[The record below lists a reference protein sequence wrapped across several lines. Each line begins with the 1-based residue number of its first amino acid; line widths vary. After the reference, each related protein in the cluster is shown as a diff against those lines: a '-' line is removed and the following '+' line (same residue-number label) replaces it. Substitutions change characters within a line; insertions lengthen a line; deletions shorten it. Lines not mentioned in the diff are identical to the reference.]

1 MGVAAPSA
9 GRGPDR
15 DRDRDGVPVRV
26 LPVRRDVRRLAV
38 PAHRARSFSAP
49 RTADVLAGRPGRCA
63 RDGGSTGRD
72 CGHHRSGGAD
82 ARASSA
88 GPGPRECIG
97 APADGPGHR
106 PAHPR
111 PGARPAALARLVGGD
126 HRRAVARGGRSTLWS
141 RTALLGRLPLGRVR
155 EPAGVRCG
163 RVRPRVGPGRGT
175 PHLVQAQL
183 HRYRSDG
190 PGLLERA
197 AQDGSGRRVSRRRAA
212 HAPGL
217 APVRLGLY
225 GLRRGGD
232 PDPHHRHQGL
242 HGDGT
247 VRARCLPD
255 RRCGRGLPG
264 HYQAAMV
271 APGGARGER
280 GSAGRADDAV
290 RKGDRG
296 LVTASPELERE
307 HFALLS
313 IFFPMWNEEAYIHRA
328 VRAAK
333 EICARLVA
341 DGEIGDYEIIVVDDA
356 STDATGRLADELAA
370 ADPHVR
376 AVRVLRTYE
385 ADVVSAY
392 RFDRTG
398 EGPRRA
404 VYSWAYNFL
413 IQAMFGIRLRDINFA
428 FKLCRRRVLDHIT
441 LSSEGS
447 FIDAELII
455 RAKRSGFEIVQIGV
469 DYFPRTRG
477 VSTLS
482 SFAVIRT
489 MVREMMALRKDLRSL
504 TAVAHT

>member
-1 MGVAAPSA
+1 
-9 GRGPDR
+9 
-15 DRDRDGVPVRV
+15 
-26 LPVRRDVRRLAV
+26 
-38 PAHRARSFSAP
+38 
-49 RTADVLAGRPGRCA
+49 
-63 RDGGSTGRD
+63 
-72 CGHHRSGGAD
+72 
-82 ARASSA
+82 
-88 GPGPRECIG
+88 
-97 APADGPGHR
+97 
-106 PAHPR
+106 
-111 PGARPAALARLVGGD
+111 
-126 HRRAVARGGRSTLWS
+126 
-141 RTALLGRLPLGRVR
+141 
-155 EPAGVRCG
+155 
-163 RVRPRVGPGRGT
+163 
-175 PHLVQAQL
+175 
-183 HRYRSDG
+183 
-190 PGLLERA
+190 
-197 AQDGSGRRVSRRRAA
+197 
-212 HAPGL
+212 
-217 APVRLGLY
+217 
-225 GLRRGGD
+225 
-232 PDPHHRHQGL
+232 
-242 HGDGT
+242 
-247 VRARCLPD
+247 
-255 RRCGRGLPG
+255 
-264 HYQAAMV
+264 
-271 APGGARGER
+271 
-280 GSAGRADDAV
+280 
-290 RKGDRG
+290 
-296 LVTASPELERE
+296 VTASPELERE

-333 EICARLVA
+333 EVCECLVA

-376 AVRVLRTYE
+376 VVHHPRNRKLGGSIKSGFAAAKGDLVLYTDADLPFEMIEIVRAVRVLRTYE

-404 VYSWAYNFL
+404 VYSWTYNFL

-489 MVREMMALRKDLRSL
+489 IVREMMALRKDLRSL